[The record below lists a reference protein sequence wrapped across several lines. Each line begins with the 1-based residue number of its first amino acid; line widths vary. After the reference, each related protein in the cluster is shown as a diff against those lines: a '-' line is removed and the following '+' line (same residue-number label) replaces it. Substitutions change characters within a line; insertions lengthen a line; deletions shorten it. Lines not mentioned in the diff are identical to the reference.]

1 MKIRKFCTS
10 SAATIL
16 MAVVFGM
23 SGQAASASSLTSE
36 TTVGVTTVAA
46 TQGHLTALV
55 AAAEYRPYTSAN
67 FRYNLIQR
75 TGYDP
80 GSRCQ
85 AHHTMP
91 QAFSTYFGAKGIQ
104 IHDPSFGLWLVST
117 AGVANNHSDLSAAY
131 NRDWQRWIDQNLNAT
146 KATVLQF
153 NTSIT
158 AVYARY
164 VRC

>member
-1 MKIRKFCTS
+1 MKIRKFWTLI
-10 SAATIL
+10 AAFL

-36 TTVGVTTVAA
+36 TTVGVTTDAV
-46 TQGHLTALV
+46 TQGQDTALM
-55 AAAEYRPYTSAN
+55 AAAYRPNNAAN

-91 QAFSTYFGAKGIQ
+91 QTFIDYYGPKGIL
-104 IHDPSFGLWLVST
+104 IHDPQFGLWWVST
-117 AGVANNHSDLSAAY
+117 AGVANNHSSLAAAY
-131 NRDWQRWIDQNLNAT
+131 NRDWKRWIDQNKNAT
-146 KATVLQF
+146 KPTILQF
-153 NTSIT
+153 NASIK
-158 AVYARY
+158 AVYAGY
-164 VRC
+164 YRC

>member
-10 SAATIL
+10 SAAIL

-46 TQGHLTALV
+46 TQGQVTALA

-85 AHHTMP
+85 THHTMP
-91 QAFSTYFGAKGIQ
+91 QIYNEYFGPKGIL
-104 IHDPSFGLWLVST
+104 IHDPSFGLWWVST

-131 NRDWQRWIDQNLNAT
+131 NRDWKRWIDQNPNAT
-146 KATVLQF
+146 KVTVLQF
-153 NTSIT
+153 NAAIKS
-158 AVYARY
+158 VYAGFY
-164 VRC
+164 SC

>member
-1 MKIRKFCTS
+1 MKIRKFWTLI
-10 SAATIL
+10 AAFL
-16 MAVVFGM
+16 MAVVVGM

-36 TTVGVTTVAA
+36 TTVGVTTVDA
-46 TQGHLTALV
+46 TQDQDTALM
-55 AAAEYRPYTSAN
+55 AAAAYRPPTAAN

-91 QAFSTYFGAKGIQ
+91 QTFKTYFGAKGIQ
-104 IHDPSFGLWLVST
+104 IHDPSYGLWWVST
-117 AGVANNHSDLSAAY
+117 AGVANNHSSLAAAY
-131 NRDWQRWIDQNLNAT
+131 NRDWQRWKDQNLNAT

-164 VRC
+164 YRC

>member
-1 MKIRKFCTS
+1 MKIREFWTLI
-10 SAATIL
+10 AAFL

-23 SGQAASASSLTSE
+23 SGQAASASSLSSE

-46 TQGHLTALV
+46 PQVQNRVMV
-55 AAAEYRPYTSAN
+55 AAAYRPFTSAN

-117 AGVANNHSDLSAAY
+117 AGVANNHSSLAAAY
-131 NRDWQRWIDQNLNAT
+131 NRDWQRWIGQNLNAS
-146 KATVLQF
+146 KPTVLQF
-153 NTSIT
+153 QASIT
-158 AVYARY
+158 AVYAAY
-164 VRC
+164 YRC

>member
-1 MKIRKFCTS
+1 MKIRKFWTLI
-10 SAATIL
+10 AAFL
-16 MAVVFGM
+16 MAVAVGM

-46 TQGHLTALV
+46 TQGQDTALM
-55 AAAEYRPYTSAN
+55 AAAYRPYTSAN

-91 QAFSTYFGAKGIQ
+91 QIYNEYFGPKGIQ

-117 AGVANNHSDLSAAY
+117 AGVANNHSALAAAY
-131 NRDWQRWIDQNLNAT
+131 NRDWKRWIDQNPNAT

-153 NTSIT
+153 NAAIT
-158 AVYARY
+158 AVYAGFY
-164 VRC
+164 RC

>member
-1 MKIRKFCTS
+1 MKTRKFCTL
-10 SAATIL
+10 SAAIL
-16 MAVVFGM
+16 MAVVVGM

-46 TQGHLTALV
+46 PQGQDPVMV
-55 AAAEYRPYTSAN
+55 AAAEYRPFTSAN

-85 AHHTMP
+85 EHHTMP
-91 QAFSTYFGAKGIQ
+91 LAFSTYFGSKGIQ
-104 IHDPSFGLWLVST
+104 IRDPQFGLWWVST
-117 AGVANNHSDLSAAY
+117 AGVANNHSSLAAGY
-131 NRDWQRWIDQNLNAT
+131 NRDWKRWIDQNPNAT

-153 NTSIT
+153 NASIK
-158 AVYARY
+158 AVYAGCY
-164 VRC
+164 RC

>member
-1 MKIRKFCTS
+1 MKIRKFSTS
-10 SAATIL
+10 SAAIL

-23 SGQAASASSLTSE
+23 SGQTAYASPLTSE
-36 TTVGVTTVAA
+36 TTVDVTTDAA
-46 TQGHLTALV
+46 TQGQDTDLM
-55 AAAEYRPYTSAN
+55 AAAAYRPPTAAN

-85 AHHTMP
+85 THHTMP
-91 QAFSTYFGAKGIQ
+91 QIYNEYFGPKGIL
-104 IHDPSFGLWLVST
+104 IHDPSFGLWWVST
-117 AGVANNHSDLSAAY
+117 AGVANNDSALSAAY
-131 NRDWQRWIDQNLNAT
+131 NRDWKRWIDQNPNAT

-158 AVYARY
+158 AAYAAY
-164 VRC
+164 YRC

>member
-10 SAATIL
+10 SAAIL

-23 SGQAASASSLTSE
+23 SGQAASASSLTSK

-46 TQGHLTALV
+46 TQGQVTALV
-55 AAAEYRPYTSAN
+55 AAEYRPYTSAN

-85 AHHTMP
+85 TQHTMP
-91 QAFSTYFGAKGIQ
+91 QIYNEYFGPKGIL
-104 IHDPSFGLWLVST
+104 IHDPSFGLWWVST

-131 NRDWQRWIDQNLNAT
+131 NRDWKRWIDQNPNAT

-153 NTSIT
+153 NAAIK
-158 AVYARY
+158 AVYAGFY
-164 VRC
+164 RC